1 MTIHPYS
8 MNAELTK
15 PQARV
20 LGFIEQLVEA
30 NSPPPTCREI
40 CAHCD
45 YKSPRAASDILAKL
59 EEKKYIA
66 RDPKRA
72 RGIRLLRRSGIP
84 IIGSIA
90 AGLPLTGTA
99 SPGGRLAVNPTAF
112 GITDRSRAF
121 ALRVRGDSMEGRHI
135 FDGDI
140 VLLESDATPRHESI
154 VAALIDHESTLKTL
168 LIRKGKAWLR
178 AENPRYPDLIPAWD
192 LQIQGVARAVIR
204 HLPK

>member
-1 MTIHPYS
+1 

-20 LGFIEQLVEA
+20 LRFIEQLAEI

-59 EEKKYIA
+59 EEKKYIL

-72 RGIRLLRRSGIP
+72 RGIRLIRHGGIP
-84 IIGSIA
+84 LVGSIV
-90 AGLPLTGTA
+90 AGMPSTGTA
-99 SPGGRLAVNPTAF
+99 VPGGRLAINPAIF
-112 GITDRSRAF
+112 GIADRGRAF